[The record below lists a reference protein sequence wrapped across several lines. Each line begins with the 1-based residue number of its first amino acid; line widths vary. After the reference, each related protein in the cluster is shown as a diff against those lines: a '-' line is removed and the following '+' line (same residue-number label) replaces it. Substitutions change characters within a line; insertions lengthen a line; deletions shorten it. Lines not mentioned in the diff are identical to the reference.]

1 MTVYKCTICDTLF
14 DEDKENRKW
23 DQLEADWACFVCE
36 SGKSLW
42 QPMASGKIE
51 APAPEAAAAAEAA
64 AIPDKTFDE
73 FETTMADIRAMAEG
87 GTSIVEPF
95 RSLLQCFSWD
105 DIMI

>member
-51 APAPEAAAAAEAA
+51 APQIIQILDFRWEAGPA
-64 AIPDKTFDE
+64 
-73 FETTMADIRAMAEG
+73 
-87 GTSIVEPF
+87 
-95 RSLLQCFSWD
+95 QCA
-105 DIMI
+105 